1 MVMIMGRKKIFNVH
15 LVDPH
20 LELEAQGAGLSPE
33 PTTREHEENAKLAR
47 LAELAPTASGKLT

>member
-1 MVMIMGRKKIFNVH
+1 MH

-20 LELEAQGAGLSPE
+20 LEPEAQGVGLSPE
-33 PTTREHEENAKLAR
+33 PTTREHEENAKFAK